1 MITNCLPQPLPRLRW
16 LQLPR
21 HARADAQA
29 EEDWGA
35 KEDGDDHDETHFT
48 FRVAV
53 FAAAAT

>member
-1 MITNCLPQPLPRLRW
+1 MRRPRKI
-16 LQLPR
+16 
-21 HARADAQA
+21 
-29 EEDWGA
+29 GA